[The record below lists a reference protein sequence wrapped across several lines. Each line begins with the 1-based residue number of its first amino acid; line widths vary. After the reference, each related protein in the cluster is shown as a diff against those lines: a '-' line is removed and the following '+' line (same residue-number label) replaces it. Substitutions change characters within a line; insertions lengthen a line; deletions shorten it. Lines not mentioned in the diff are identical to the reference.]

1 MTTLDTLRTDLESN
15 IKDIT
20 VSQTLSDRLTIVLE
34 PDSYD
39 GPCVSINFN
48 KQGEIDDVDF
58 SEGTQEADPTIINKP
73 SEFIQLQQILS
84 IIYKYLS
91 KKIKG

>member
-1 MTTLDTLRTDLESN
+1 MTALDTLRTDLESN

-34 PDSYD
+34 PNSYD
-39 GPCVSINFN
+39 GPCVSVNFN

-84 IIYKYLS
+84 IIYKYLPN
-91 KKIKG
+91 KK